1 MGLLCASAY
10 NSGVGMGLASF
21 QASVQ
26 QFELAREAIRD
37 ANFAAK
43 ALLDGGQISDID
55 IKSDISQH
63 RLESMRGH
71 IEDQLRRHSNLIA
84 NSFRLGVIIGIAEGQ
99 VTSSD
104 WQHTCVIANRAL
116 RDAQQVATENL
127 SFLNVSLFNNPLR
140 LTSNFLEPRMD
151 AHKSILEL
159 RKTYS
164 DAILRANTE

>member
-1 MGLLCASAY
+1 MGLLCSSAY
-10 NSGVGMGLASF
+10 DFGIGMGLASF

-26 QFELAREAIRD
+26 QFELAREAFRD
-37 ANFAAK
+37 ALLAAR
-43 ALLDGGQISDID
+43 AIINGGQISEID
-55 IKSDISQH
+55 IKSDISQR
-63 RLESMRGH
+63 RLELMRGD
-71 IEDQLRRHSNLIA
+71 IENQLRRHSNLLA
-84 NSFRLGVIIGIAEGQ
+84 NSFRLGSTIGIAEGQ

-104 WQHTCVIANRAL
+104 WQHTCTMANHAL

-127 SFLNVSLFNNPLR
+127 PFLNISLFREPLR

-159 RKTYS
+159 RKAYS